1 MTDKSQ
7 LIAKARLESKN
18 ISEIEKKNKQQLA
31 QERSEIL
38 QERIKNKTESDE
50 RKQDKKNEVL
60 KNITE
65 IGIWQNINEITS
77 ELTLLKTKKKIKKK

>member
-1 MTDKSQ
+1 M
-7 LIAKARLESKN
+7 
-18 ISEIEKKNKQQLA
+18 EKKNKQQLA

-50 RKQDKKNEVL
+50 RKQEEKNEVL

-65 IGIWQNINEITS
+65 ITS
-77 ELTLLKTKKKIKKK
+77 ELALLKTKNETNLGLKNKLIYTRKP